1 LSTHIAE
8 THVTAGHSRDAVA
21 MVYAA
26 AGKRMLITGAAAVSS
41 AEAR

>member
-1 LSTHIAE
+1 MSQLAIRATLW
-8 THVTAGHSRDAVA
+8 V

-26 AGKRMLITGAAAVSS
+26 AGKRVLITGAAAVSS